1 MPQTP
6 AERNDFA
13 SRLLAWYDAN
23 ARDLPWR
30 VGPSAMRN
38 GARPDPYRVFLSE
51 IMLQQTTVE
60 AVKPRFGEFLG
71 RWPDIAS
78 LAQAPIDDVMRAWAG
93 LGYYSRARNLHK
105 AAQTIEQ
112 EHGGNFPQDAA
123 VLKRLPGIGDYTA
136 AAIAAIAF
144 GGAEAVVDGNVERV
158 IARHF
163 ALEKPL
169 PQARAEIRAVVARMV
184 PGNRPGDF
192 AQGMMDLGAT
202 VCMPRRTDC
211 NACPVAADCLA
222 RANGEPE
229 RLPLK
234 AAKPVRPLRR
244 AAAYVAVNA
253 EGEVLLRR
261 RPDKG
266 LLAGMA
272 EPPTSAFTA
281 RSDGATGRAGA
292 PFAARWTKCGEV
304 DHVFTHFAL
313 KLDVWRAFVDAHRA
327 PAGTWWASR
336 AGLDAEGLPTV
347 MKKAVMLAL
356 NLPEGMQ

>member
-1 MPQTP
+1 
-6 AERNDFA
+6 
-13 SRLLAWYDAN
+13 
-23 ARDLPWR
+23 
-30 VGPSAMRN
+30 MRS

-60 AVKPRFGEFLG
+60 AVKPRFGDFIG
-71 RWPDIAS
+71 RWPDVAS
-78 LAQAPIDDVMRAWAG
+78 LAQAPLDDVMRAWAG

-112 EHGGNFPQDAA
+112 EHGGIFPQDAA

-158 IARHF
+158 IARHR
-163 ALEKPL
+163 ALATPL
-169 PQARAEIRAVVARMV
+169 PDARKEIRALVAELV
-184 PGNRPGDF
+184 PSKRPGDF
-192 AQGMMDLGAT
+192 AQAMMDLGAT
-202 VCMPRRTDC
+202 VCMPRRADC

-234 AAKPVRPLRR
+234 AAKPVRPSRR
-244 AAAYVAVNA
+244 AAAYIAVNA

-272 EPPTSAFTA
+272 EPPTSVFTA

-292 PFAARWTKCGEV
+292 PFNAEWTKCGEV

-327 PAGTWWASR
+327 PAGTWWAPR